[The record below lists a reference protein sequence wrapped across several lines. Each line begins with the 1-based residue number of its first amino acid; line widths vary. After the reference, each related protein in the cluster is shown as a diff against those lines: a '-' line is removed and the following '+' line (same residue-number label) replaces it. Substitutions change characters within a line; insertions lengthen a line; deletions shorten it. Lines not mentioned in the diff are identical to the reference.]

1 MVMSAG
7 IALAPYFSRSAL
19 RMRKSA
25 GRKRQC
31 SAPQWMPVPPTPS
44 PGRNAP
50 IRRIGRPVSSGAL
63 RNVMVSVE
71 LSCIS
76 SSRCE

>member
-1 MVMSAG
+1 MSSG
-7 IALAPYFSRSAL
+7 ICLAPYFSASVL
-19 RMRKSA
+19 LMRKSV

-44 PGRNAP
+44 PGRKAP
-50 IRRIGRPVSSGAL
+50 KRRIGSAVSGRSL

-76 SSRCE
+76 SSRVT

>member
-1 MVMSAG
+1 MSSG
-7 IALAPYFSRSAL
+7 IDLAPYFSASRL
-19 RMRKSA
+19 RMRKSV

-31 SAPQWMPVPPTPS
+31 SPPQWMPEPPTPS

-50 IRRIGRPVSSGAL
+50 KRRIGSAASAPSL
-63 RNVMVSVE
+63 RNVMVSIE

-76 SSRCE
+76 SSRRT